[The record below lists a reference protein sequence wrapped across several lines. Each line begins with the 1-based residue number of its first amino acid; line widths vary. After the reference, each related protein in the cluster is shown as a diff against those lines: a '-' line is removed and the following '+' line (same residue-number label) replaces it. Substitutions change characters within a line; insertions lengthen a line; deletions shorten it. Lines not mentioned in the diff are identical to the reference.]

1 MVDAEPGLVMR
12 LLGTA
17 EVRHD
22 GQRLL
27 LNRRQTEVLAL
38 LALHPEGLSLDRLHA
53 LVYGDQAV
61 TLSTLKAEVS
71 HLRSA
76 LGGQLA
82 SRPYRLTMPVTT
94 DVDRVL
100 DLLRAGQVTRAV
112 RAYGGDLLPGT
123 NSPALCELAD
133 YVAVAVREALL
144 ADPDPEAVLR
154 YADLAPY
161 DTEVVERA
169 LDTLGER
176 HHPAKPLL
184 RGKLAAAAR

>member
-1 MVDAEPGLVMR
+1 MLT

-17 EVRHD
+17 EARLD

-38 LALHPEGLSLDRLHA
+38 LALHPEGLSLEQLHA
-53 LVYGDQAV
+53 AVYGDQSV

-82 SRPYRLTMPVTT
+82 SRPYRLTLPVAPTST
-94 DVDRVL
+94 PSSGCCAAARWRPPSRRTAATCC
-100 DLLRAGQVTRAV
+100 RAPTPR
-112 RAYGGDLLPGT
+112 R
-123 NSPALCELAD
+123 SPSYAE

-144 ADPDPEAVLR
+144 ADPEPDAVLR
-154 YADLAPY
+154 YSELAPY
-161 DTEVVERA
+161 DTEVVEVCLPPSA
-169 LDTLGER
+169 SSA
-176 HHPAKPLL
+176 HPAKPLL
-184 RGKLAAAAR
+184 KGRLAAAQR